1 MLARKK
7 IGLRVMNRRKVGK
20 KIKEYRLMRGLTQQ
34 ELAEMIGTTAPTIS
48 KYEQGKRG
56 DFDML
61 AKIAEAL
68 QIPFSVLFEDSE
80 VQPINLPKPIKTV
93 PLFDTEVSAGNGS
106 FPEAFQPIELI
117 PVDRKDVDYAF
128 RMRGRSM
135 EPELFEDDIVIVK
148 AMPTTEV
155 KDGDLV
161 VAIYDNHF
169 FVKRIHFVDSQ
180 IVLLSENDEYLPI
193 IVDPN
198 TRFEVIGKVIE
209 IRRVPRR
216 KRFRRG

>member
-1 MLARKK
+1 MNYMNVGEKIRTLRKHK
-7 IGLRVMNRRKVGK
+7 GM
-20 KIKEYRLMRGLTQQ
+20 TQE
-34 ELAEMIGTTAPTIS
+34 ELASLVGIDSSYLSRVENNQREVSLGIL
-48 KYEQGKRG
+48 Q
-56 DFDML
+56 
-61 AKIAEAL
+61 KIAEAL
-68 QIPFSVLFEDSE
+68 QVPISAFFEDSE
-80 VQPINLPKPIKTV
+80 VQPIDLPKPIKTV
-93 PLFDTEVSAGNGS
+93 PLFDTEVSASNGC
-106 FPEAFQPIELI
+106 FPEGFQPIELI
-117 PVDRKDVDYAF
+117 PVDRRDADYAF
-128 RMRGRSM
+128 KVHGRSM